1 VSSFQTFVLVVG
13 TGLLVVAAG
22 VIVWR
27 ELGREADGRFLDGWR
42 DVAGLAATLSG
53 LVVLLVSLWAT
64 R

>member
-1 VSSFQTFVLVVG
+1 MTSFQTFVLVVA
-13 TGLLVVAAG
+13 TALLVVAVG

-27 ELGREADGRFLDGWR
+27 EIRSEPDARFLEGWR